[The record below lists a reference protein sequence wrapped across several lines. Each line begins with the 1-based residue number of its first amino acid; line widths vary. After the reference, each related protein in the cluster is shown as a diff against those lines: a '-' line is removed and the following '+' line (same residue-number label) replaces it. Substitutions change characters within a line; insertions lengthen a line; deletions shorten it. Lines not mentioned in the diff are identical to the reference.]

1 MTTLPPVVSSDRT
14 PLVSV
19 IIPAYNAGRTIDSAL
34 RSLFAQTFRD
44 FEAIVIDDGSSDDTV
59 ERAAAWGE
67 AVRVYSQPNGGP
79 ARARNTGIRLAR
91 GRLLAFLDAD
101 DLWLPTKLERQVRYF
116 ERYPET
122 GLLHTGAHV
131 CSRPATLLFEIPEP
145 AEAEMPPPTAAFCSI
160 FHCDRTVMT
169 LTAMAPRRVVVEA
182 GWFDERREV
191 HVEDWDLWLR
201 IAARH
206 PVGYLPAPL
215 AIHRP
220 GGGMSVNV
228 EKTFGGQMLVID
240 KIRPLCAEACAQ
252 HRADPDRC
260 LTRRRHLL
268 YSELGYE
275 RFWRGRTAEAR
286 AAFAEAAA
294 LCPSD
299 WRARSYAAAS
309 CVGSGTLRPAR
320 ALWRALTTPATDRPA
335 PSPGDALLH
344 ATTLRRLRGRI
355 AARLHRLDE
364 AMFRPRDGVRRILFE
379 ATSPLSLAIFRPVY
393 EQLRRDPRLEVWFT
407 ARDRTWDFEATFT
420 GSGIT
425 HRVIPSGEARWRKF
439 DAYVNT
445 DFWNMT
451 WLPRRTVRLH
461 LFHGVAGKYELDAP
475 VSIAPVVASFDRLM
489 FVNRDRLARYAE
501 AGLIDPESP
510 RAALIG
516 YPKVDCLVDG
526 SLDRRAI
533 LTSLDLDDDRP
544 TVLYAPTWSPHSSLN
559 AAGDQI
565 IPALAA
571 LGVNVIVKL
580 HDRSLDRSVRG
591 AGGVDW
597 RERLDALGCTLGIH
611 LATGADACPYLYAA
625 DVLVTDHSSVGFE
638 YTLLDRPIVVV
649 DCPDLI
655 RHGRVNPQKVALLQ
669 SAAHV
674 VRDGARV
681 ADAVVRALGD
691 PAALGAQRR
700 AIARDLFYRP
710 GGATARAVQCLYDVL
725 ELPAPLSPPAIA
737 AVPVT
742 TLEARAPLA

>member
-1 MTTLPPVVSSDRT
+1 MDSLDRT

-34 RSLFAQTFRD
+34 RSLFAQTFSD
-44 FEAIVIDDGSSDDTV
+44 FEAIVIDDGSTDDTA
-59 ERAAAWGE
+59 ERAAAWGA
-67 AVRVYSQPNGGP
+67 AVRVHSQPNGGP

-131 CSRPATLLFEIPEP
+131 CSRPTSLLFEIPDPP
-145 AEAEMPPPTAAFCSI
+145 AAEMPPPTSAFCSI

-169 LTAMAPRRVVVEA
+169 LTAMAPRQVVVDA
-182 GWFDERREV
+182 GLFDERREV

-220 GGGMSVNV
+220 GGGMSANV
-228 EKTFGGQMLVID
+228 EKTFRGQMLVID
-240 KIRPLCAEACAQ
+240 KIRPLCVEACAQ
-252 HRADPDRC
+252 HRADPARC

-268 YSELGYE
+268 YSGLGYE
-275 RFWRGRTAEAR
+275 RFWGGRAAEAR
-286 AAFAEAAA
+286 AAFAAAAA

-299 WRARSYAAAS
+299 WRAKSYAAAS
-309 CVGSGTLRPAR
+309 YVGSGALRPAR
-320 ALWRALTTPATDRPA
+320 ALWRAMTTPDIDRPP
-335 PSPGDALLH
+335 PSSADALLH
-344 ATTLRRLRGRI
+344 ATTVRRLRARI
-355 AARLHRLDE
+355 ARRLHSLDE

-407 ARDRTWDFEATFT
+407 ARDRAWDFHATFT

-425 HRVIPSGEARWRKF
+425 QRVILPREARWRKF
-439 DAYVNT
+439 DAYINT

-501 AGLIDPESP
+501 AGLVDPESP

-533 LTSLDLDDDRP
+533 LGSLGLDENRP
-544 TVLYAPTWSPHSSLN
+544 TVLYAPTWSPYSSLN
-559 AAGDQI
+559 VAGNGI
-565 IPALAA
+565 ISALAA
-571 LGVNVIVKL
+571 LEMNVIVKL

-597 RERLDALGCTLGIH
+597 RERLEALGRTLGIH
-611 LATGADACPYLYAA
+611 LATGADVCPYLYAA
-625 DVLVTDHSSVGFE
+625 DALVTDHSSVGFE

-649 DCPDLI
+649 HCPDLI

-674 VRDGARV
+674 VRDGAHV
-681 ADAVVRALGD
+681 ADAVLRALGD
-691 PAALGAQRR
+691 PAACSAERR
-700 AIARDLFYRP
+700 AIARELFYRP

-725 ELPAPLSPPAIA
+725 QLPTPLPQPAMTA
-737 AVPVT
+737 APVT
-742 TLEARAPLA
+742 TVKARAPLA